1 MDDEAR
7 APHDSEEMAL
17 DNPIGPG
24 ISPGGEKMEN
34 LRRIDR
40 QVEVQRE
47 REEGAGALDEG
58 APDADAGVPE
68 EPDREG

>member
-7 APHDSEEMAL
+7 APHDSEDMAL

-24 ISPGGEKMEN
+24 VSPGGEKVEN

-47 REEGAGALDEG
+47 REEEVVAAVDEDR
-58 APDADAGVPE
+58 PDADAGVPE
-68 EPDREG
+68 EPEAG